1 MKPNHYRPN
10 VGACLRHSSLGVLLG
25 LLMTFTTV
33 YGQTTGD
40 KPLLEIE
47 TSLGTMVA
55 ELDAEKAPVTVKN
68 FLQYVDDKFYDG
80 TIFHRVIEGFMI
92 QGGGYN
98 RDMTRKETRDPIE
111 NEAKNGLGNDR
122 GTLAMAR
129 TGDPHSGTAQFFI
142 NHSNNANLDY
152 PGSDGWGYAVFGKL
166 VSGED
171 VLDKIATVE
180 TARGDAPVETVLI
193 RSIKRVEN

>member
-25 LLMTFTTV
+25 LLVTFTTV

-98 RDMTRKETRDPIE
+98 RDMTRKDTRDPIE

>member
-1 MKPNHYRPN
+1 MKPNHYRPT

-25 LLMTFTTV
+25 LLVTFTTV

-180 TARGDAPVETVLI
+180 TARGDAPVETVMI
-193 RSIKRVEN
+193 RSIKRVED

>member
-1 MKPNHYRPN
+1 MKPNHHQSGI
-10 VGACLRHSSLGVLLG
+10 GACVRHSSLGVLLG
-25 LLMTFTTV
+25 LLVTFTSI

-40 KPLLEIE
+40 KPLLQIE

-55 ELDAEKAPVTVKN
+55 ELDALKAPETVKN
-68 FLQYVDDKFYDG
+68 ILQYADDKFFDG

-98 RDMTRKETRDPIE
+98 IDMTRKATRAPIE
-111 NEAKNGLGNDR
+111 NEAKNGLRNSR

-142 NHSNNANLDY
+142 NHGDNAFLDY
-152 PGSDGWGYAVFGKL
+152 PGQDGWGYAVFGKL
-166 VSGED
+166 VSGLD

-180 TARGDAPVETVLI
+180 TASGDVPVEPVLI
-193 RSIKRVEN
+193 QSIKRVED

>member
-68 FLQYVDDKFYDG
+68 ILQYVDDKFYDG

-98 RDMTRKETRDPIE
+98 RDMTRKETRNPIQ
-111 NEAKNGLGNDR
+111 NEADNGLGNSR
-122 GTLAMAR
+122 GTLSMAR
-129 TGDPHSGTAQFFI
+129 TSDPHSGTAQFFI
-142 NHSNNANLDY
+142 NHTDNANLDY
-152 PGSDGWGYAVFGKL
+152 QGENSWGYAVFGKL

-180 TARGDAPVETVLI
+180 TARGDAPVETVVI
-193 RSIKRVEN
+193 RSIKRVED

>member
-1 MKPNHYRPN
+1 MQPNHHQSN
-10 VGACLRHSSLGVLLG
+10 FGACLRHSSLGVLLG
-25 LLMTFTTV
+25 LLVTFTTV

-40 KPLLEIE
+40 KPLVEIE

-55 ELDAEKAPVTVKN
+55 ELDAQKAPKTVEN
-68 FLQYVDDKFYDG
+68 FLQYVDDKFYEG

-92 QGGGYN
+92 QGGGYY
-98 RDMTRKETRDPIE
+98 RDMTRKATRDPIE
-111 NEAKNGLGNDR
+111 NEAKNGLGNSR

-142 NHSNNANLDY
+142 NHSDNANLDY

-166 VSGED
+166 VSGLD

-180 TARGDAPVETVLI
+180 TARGDAPIETVEI
-193 RSIKRVEN
+193 RSIKRVED

>member
-1 MKPNHYRPN
+1 MKPNYHQSN
-10 VGACLRHSSLGVLLG
+10 FGACLRHASLGVLLG
-25 LLMTFTTV
+25 LLVTFTTL
-33 YGQTTGD
+33 YGQNTGD
-40 KPLLEIE
+40 KPLLQIE

-55 ELDAEKAPVTVKN
+55 ELDAQKAPKTVEN
-68 FLQYVDDKFYDG
+68 FLQYVDDNFYDG

-98 RDMTRKETRDPIE
+98 SDMTRKPTRDPIE

-122 GTLAMAR
+122 GTLSMAR

-142 NHSNNANLDY
+142 NHRDNSNLDY

-166 VSGED
+166 VSGLD
-171 VLDKIATVE
+171 VLDKIATVA
-180 TARGDAPVETVLI
+180 TARGDAPVEPVVI
-193 RSIKRVEN
+193 RSIKRVED

>member
-1 MKPNHYRPN
+1 MKPNHHRAN
-10 VGACLRHSSLGVLLG
+10 IGACLRHSSLGVMLG
-25 LLMTFTTV
+25 LLVTCTTI

-40 KPLLEIE
+40 QPMVQIE

-55 ELDAEKAPVTVKN
+55 ELDAQKAPKTVEN
-68 FLQYVDDKFYDG
+68 FLQYVDDEFFDG

-98 RDMTRKETRDPIE
+98 IDMTRKPTRDPIE
-111 NEAKNGLGNDR
+111 NEAKNGLGNSR
-122 GTLAMAR
+122 GTLSMAR
-129 TGDPHSGTAQFFI
+129 TSDPHSGTAQFFI
-142 NHSNNANLDY
+142 NHSDNANLDY

-166 VSGED
+166 VSGLD

-180 TARGDAPVETVLI
+180 TARGDAPIETVVI
-193 RSIKRVEN
+193 RSIKRVED

>member
-25 LLMTFTTV
+25 LLVTFTTV

-180 TARGDAPVETVLI
+180 TARGDAPVETVMI
-193 RSIKRVEN
+193 RSIKRVED